1 MRTSLVIPAAGSGQ
15 RFGSDVPKQ
24 FLPLLGVSLLA
35 HSLRAFAGLVD
46 EAVISGSQENG
57 TLLEAVVREAAVDF
71 PVTVVL
77 GGRTRMHSV
86 ASALDRAQGAV
97 VLVHDAVRPLVP
109 RPCIAAC
116 LKALASHACAVVA
129 VPCAATVKRVAD
141 GVVVETVDRTA
152 LWLAQT
158 PQGFQRAIGVQAF
171 ARAIGA
177 GWACSDDMQVLERC
191 GHQPVIVPGDPRNL
205 KITTRDDLALAQALM
220 SLPVAPIAL

>member
-1 MRTSLVIPAAGSGQ
+1 MRTTLVIPAAGSGQ

-24 FLPLLGVSLLA
+24 FVPLLGMSILA

-46 EAVISGSQENG
+46 EAVISASAENHER
-57 TLLEAVVREAAVDF
+57 LAAVVREAAVDF

-86 ASALDRAQGAV
+86 ATALDRAQGAL

-109 RPCIAAC
+109 RSCICAC
-116 LKALASHACAVVA
+116 LAALASHACAVVA
-129 VPCAATVKRVAD
+129 VPCVATVKRVAD
-141 GVVVETVDRTA
+141 GLIVETVDRSA

-158 PQGFQRAIGVQAF
+158 PQGFQRELGTQAF
-171 ARAIGA
+171 ARAIAA
-177 GWACSDDMQVLERC
+177 GWDCSDDMQVLERC
-191 GHQPVIVPGDPRNL
+191 GHRPVIVPGDQRNL

-220 SLPVAPIAL
+220 TGPPPPAP